1 MQEKISKN
9 RELGA
14 GVRIFGNDSDY
25 TGVSK
30 TKPGERCGENVE
42 NSETL
47 HSEIRGPKKI
57 FL

>member
-1 MQEKISKN
+1 M
-9 RELGA
+9 GA
-14 GVRIFGNDSDY
+14 GVRIFGNDSDSA
-25 TGVSK
+25 GVSK

-57 FL
+57 FF